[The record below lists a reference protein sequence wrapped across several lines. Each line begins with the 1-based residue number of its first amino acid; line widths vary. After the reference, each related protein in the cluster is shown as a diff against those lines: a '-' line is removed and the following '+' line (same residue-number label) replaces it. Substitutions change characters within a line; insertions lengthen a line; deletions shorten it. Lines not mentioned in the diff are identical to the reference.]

1 MDSNGDNIDSECQ
14 QRVPPTASNRRRRE
28 LDIDHERERGHGRG
42 RGQGRGRGRDPVSV
56 EYDIPNA
63 SQSRS
68 GNQRRVQGYDMPDIA
83 VEDASLPD
91 YPPVQEEDLT
101 HAFPGGLNDPS
112 ILRSFNSHVAVAV
125 WHGELARFTY
135 RFVKK
140 LLISNFV
147 ERWQPETNTF
157 YMTVGEMTLTLDD
170 VGTILGLPIVGKSVS
185 VPNVTDHHG
194 VTLLVYGL
202 GITERVVYEEVSTA
216 GDNSVRLEWL
226 RS

>member
-1 MDSNGDNIDSECQ
+1 MDSGCQ

-28 LDIDHERERGHGRG
+28 LDVDHERGRGRGRG
-42 RGQGRGRGRDPVSV
+42 RGQGRGQGRDPVSV
-56 EYDIPNA
+56 KYAIPSA

-68 GNQRRVQGYDMPDIA
+68 RSQRRVQGYDMPDNA

-91 YPPVQEEDLT
+91 SPPERGPLKCHNHSSKIFAWPWWSVGNNTTFKAIIEQS
-101 HAFPGGLNDPS
+101 GLS
-112 ILRSFNSHVAVAV
+112 Q
-125 WHGELARFTY
+125 LARCTY
-135 RFVKK
+135 QFVNK

-157 YMTVGEMTLTLDD
+157 HMTIGDMTLTLDD
-170 VGTILGLPIVGKSVS
+170 VGTILGLSIVGKSVS
-185 VPNVTDHHG
+185 VLDVTDHHG

-202 GITERVVYEEVSTA
+202 GITERAAHEEVSSA
-216 GDNSVRLEWL
+216 GGNSVRLERL